1 MNMKHIHVGA
11 GTLKDF
17 AGFLQAF
24 QGGSREIGRV
34 IAESIGVPFRE
45 DCKERLLGYRYA
57 ERAEKFIEV
66 TKEMKAELLPKRRF
80 LVDGDVVE
88 SDDQPPNSEWLT
100 EGVWSRDHWPD
111 SFNGIREAVDKVEG
125 GVAEIYYH
133 YASMNLVL
141 VDATGQKIGIRS
153 VDIMQF
159 ETELISEL
167 FKLECSTGDG
177 HDA

>member
-1 MNMKHIHVGA
+1 MKHIHVDT

-17 AGFLQAF
+17 AGFIQAS
-24 QGGSREIGRV
+24 QGGSQEIGRA
-34 IAESIGVPFRE
+34 IAESIGVPFLSR
-45 DCKERLLGYRYA
+45 KERLLGHRYA

-66 TKEMKAELLPKRRF
+66 TEQMQEELLPKRHF

-88 SDDQPPNSEWLT
+88 SDDRPPNSEQLT

-111 SFNGIREAVDKVEG
+111 SFNGIREAVKKVEG
-125 GVAEIYYH
+125 GIAEIYYH

-159 ETELISEL
+159 ETELIPEL
-167 FKLECSTGDG
+167 FKLESSTGEG